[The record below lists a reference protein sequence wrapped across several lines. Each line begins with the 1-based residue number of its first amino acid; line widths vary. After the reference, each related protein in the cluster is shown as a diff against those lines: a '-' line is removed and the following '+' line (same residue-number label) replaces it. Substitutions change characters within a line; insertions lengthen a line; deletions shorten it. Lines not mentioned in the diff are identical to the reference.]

1 MENNIARR
9 LIWKIYGLNVIQTKF
24 KWLDEIDGILLKKGQ
39 CSINTSPNYGDG
51 SETLKNQGPDI
62 NLYELKNVVVCTNSS
77 AFYTPTLTYI
87 ERHQGIEQS
96 KAKYVSGNLKRHNQS
111 VAEIDI
117 KVYSE
122 INKTVLFLG
131 GNGSFNYYHWLIE
144 ISSKLMFLSKDLI
157 NKYEIEAIV
166 VNSMVAKIE
175 SFNDIL
181 RLYNSKFNLPIIFLD
196 DSKNH
201 KFKSIV
207 FITTFNDVLYN
218 SIDNKST
225 LDNVYFNETVLSEIS
240 RYAKNF
246 IKNKTQLNLSK
257 PYPEKIFLVRGAVSS
272 FNKRNYNEDEILNF
286 FKNKGFVGISP
297 EKYSFLEQVYLFSN
311 ATHIVGPS
319 GAFWANIIFANSNV
333 KCISWL
339 PSLSEQFSVYSSLA
353 HLVGAD
359 MIFIKADNLDKELHG
374 PYKVNIN
381 KFKELDKLYY
391 SVC

>member
-1 MENNIARR
+1 
-9 LIWKIYGLNVIQTKF
+9 
-24 KWLDEIDGILLKKGQ
+24 
-39 CSINTSPNYGDG
+39 
-51 SETLKNQGPDI
+51 
-62 NLYELKNVVVCTNSS
+62 
-77 AFYTPTLTYI
+77 
-87 ERHQGIEQS
+87 
-96 KAKYVSGNLKRHNQS
+96 
-111 VAEIDI
+111 
-117 KVYSE
+117 
-122 INKTVLFLG
+122 
-131 GNGSFNYYHWLIE
+131 
-144 ISSKLMFLSKDLI
+144 
-157 NKYEIEAIV
+157 
-166 VNSMVAKIE
+166 MVAKIE

-297 EKYSFLEQVYLFSN
+297 EKYSFLEQVHLFSN

-359 MIFIKADNLDKELHG
+359 MIFIKADNLDTELHG